1 MLTRVPGI
9 GFSSGFSRPASRGLA
24 FHAKEAGVS
33 PVSWHTSY
41 MSGPRKDFPALNPLV
56 VLAAVILILYFARSV
71 LIPLALALTLTFLL
85 APMVAWFQKLPM
97 RRVPAVALVMII
109 SLAGLSGMGWV
120 VAKQLLE
127 VANDL
132 PKYRLNIHKKIEAL
146 HAPEDNAFSRATE
159 SVKEIGREFSDSG
172 IGPAMPPTDLSGHPS
187 PIQATAQT
195 ARPVPVQ
202 VITVPANA
210 LQYLRDVL
218 GPALRPLG
226 TAGMVV
232 IFTVFIL
239 IKQEDL
245 RNRLLRLAGLA
256 RLNAMTLALN
266 DAGRRISRYL
276 VMQFRVNA
284 CYGIC
289 FGLGLFVIGIPNAVL
304 WGVMA
309 GMLRLVPYVG
319 VVTATAFPFA
329 LALAVFNGWGPPAL
343 VILLFVVLE
352 LITGNIVEPWLYG
365 AHTGISSLA
374 LLVTTVFWTLLWGWA
389 GLVLAV
395 PLTVCAIVL
404 GRYVPRLSFLHVLL
418 GDETA
423 LSVGAQFY
431 QRLLALDQED
441 ARTIATTF
449 LKTNSLVTLY
459 DEVMVP
465 ALTLA
470 EQDRHKGGLEET
482 RESFLFLSVSEI
494 VSELTPYRIEE
505 APPKSRRIK
514 IRSRWKATVPQLPAS
529 NSDPSPS
536 SIRVFCLAANDQAD
550 EITSSMLAQ
559 LLERAGHGVLSLPV
573 GSNIEEILAY
583 VPPEPQDVI
592 CISALPPFAFAQA
605 HALCQRVRL
614 RLPEIKILAGIWG
627 YVGDIDKAK
636 ERFGSTQPDS
646 VVAELAQAVDQ
657 INRWNAEI
665 LASESRSALDP
676 A

>member
-1 MLTRVPGI
+1 M
-9 GFSSGFSRPASRGLA
+9 SRPRQDS
-24 FHAKEAGVS
+24 
-33 PVSWHTSY
+33 
-41 MSGPRKDFPALNPLV
+41 PALNPLM

-71 LIPLALALTLTFLL
+71 LIPLALALSLTFLL

-97 RRVPAVALVMII
+97 RRVPAVALAMLIFVAA
-109 SLAGLSGMGWV
+109 LAGMGWV
-120 VAKQLLE
+120 VANQLLE

-146 HAPEDNAFSRATE
+146 HTPGDSAFERATQ
-159 SVKEIGREFSDSG
+159 SVKEIGKEFSDSG
-172 IGPAMPPTDLSGHPS
+172 IGPAIPPADLSGHGS
-187 PIQATAQT
+187 PVQATAQT

-226 TAGMVV
+226 TAGMVL

-289 FGLGLFVIGIPNAVL
+289 FGSGLFLIGIPNSIL

-309 GMLRLVPYVG
+309 GVLRIVPYVG
-319 VVTATAFPFA
+319 VVTATAFPVA
-329 LALAVFNGWGPPAL
+329 LALAVFNGWGPPTL
-343 VILLFVVLE
+343 VVLLFAALE
-352 LITGNIVEPWLYG
+352 LVTGNFVEPWLYG

-423 LSVGAQFY
+423 LSAGAQFY

-441 ARTIATTF
+441 ARLIATTY
-449 LKTNSLVTLY
+449 LKAQPLVNLY

-470 EQDRHKGGLEET
+470 EQDRHKGGLDET

-505 APPKSRRIK
+505 PAPKSRKLR
-514 IRSRWKATVPQLPAS
+514 IRSRWKPRVQQVLPAS
-529 NSDPSPS
+529 NTEPVTSAV
-536 SIRVFCLAANDQAD
+536 RVFCLAANDQAD
-550 EITSSMLAQ
+550 EITASMLAQ

-573 GSNIEEILAY
+573 GSHIEEILAY
-583 VPPEPQDVI
+583 VPPETQDVI

-614 RLPEIKILAGIWG
+614 RLPEIKILVGIWG
-627 YVGDIDKAK
+627 FNGDLEKAK

-646 VVAELAQAVDQ
+646 IVGSLAQAVGQ
-657 INRWNAEI
+657 IGQWHNAG
-665 LASESRSALDP
+665 LASEAEPRSALDP

>member
-1 MLTRVPGI
+1 M
-9 GFSSGFSRPASRGLA
+9 SRPRQ
-24 FHAKEAGVS
+24 E
-33 PVSWHTSY
+33 W
-41 MSGPRKDFPALNPLV
+41 PALNPLV

-85 APMVAWFQKLPM
+85 SPMVAWFQKLPM
-97 RRVPAVALVMII
+97 RRVPAVALVALI
-109 SLAGLSGMGWV
+109 SVAALGGMGWV
-120 VAKQLLE
+120 VANQLLE

-132 PKYRLNIHKKIEAL
+132 PKYRLNIHNKVEAL
-146 HAPEDNAFSRATE
+146 QTPGDNALSRATQ

-172 IGPAMPPTDLSGHPS
+172 IGPAIPTADLSGHGS
-187 PIQATAQT
+187 PIQGTAQAVT
-195 ARPVPVQ
+195 PVPVQ

-226 TAGMVV
+226 TAGMVL

-289 FGLGLFVIGIPNAVL
+289 FGVGLFLIGIPNAVL

-309 GMLRLVPYVG
+309 GLLRIVPYVG
-319 VVTATAFPFA
+319 VVTATAFPVA
-329 LALAVFNGWGPPAL
+329 LALAVFNGWGPPVL
-343 VILLFVVLE
+343 VILLFAVLE
-352 LITGNIVEPWLYG
+352 LIAANFVEPWLYG

-395 PLTVCAIVL
+395 PLTVCVIVL
-404 GRYVPRLSFLHVLL
+404 GRYVPRMSFLHVLL

-423 LSVGAQFY
+423 LSAGAQFY

-441 ARTIATTF
+441 ARTIAITF
-449 LKTNSLVTLY
+449 LKANPLVTLY

-470 EQDRHKGGLEET
+470 EQDRHKGGLDET
-482 RESFLFLSVSEI
+482 RESFLFLSISEI
-494 VSELTPYRIEE
+494 VSELTPSQIEE
-505 APPKSRRIK
+505 APAKPRRIRIK
-514 IRSRWKATVPQLPAS
+514 SRWKPTIQQPLPAS
-529 NSDPSPS
+529 STEPPLSV
-536 SIRVFCLAANDQAD
+536 IRVFCLAANDQAD
-550 EITSSMLAQ
+550 EITASMLAK
-559 LLERAGHGVLSLPV
+559 LLEAAGHGVLSLPV
-573 GSNIEEILAY
+573 GSHIEEILGY

-605 HALCQRVRL
+605 QALCQRVRL
-614 RLPEIKILAGIWG
+614 RLPEIRILAGIWG
-627 YVGDIDKAK
+627 FNGDLEKAK
-636 ERFGSTQPDS
+636 ERFGGTQPDS
-646 VVAELAQAVDQ
+646 LVASLAQAVEQ
-657 INRWNAEI
+657 ISQWHNAT
-665 LASESRSALDP
+665 LSSEPEPRSALDP